1 MHLAPVLI
9 AAAVGLPSAPP
20 ASVGMSASRLAK
32 VDAAIEASIAN
43 RECPGAVVLVE
54 RHGRVVYRKAYGNRA
69 LLPAREP
76 MTVDTIFDMASL
88 TKVLATAPSVMTL
101 VEDGKVRLQDRVAKF
116 IPEFVL
122 GGGAR
127 DQVTVEELLT
137 HRAGLAPDDPMALYT
152 GSREEIFERKYR
164 QPLASAPGSR
174 FVYSDVGYEVLGELV
189 ERVSGERLDEYAA
202 KHVFEPLGMKETGF
216 RPLDPSPSSPS
227 KKSSSLSSL
236 PLSRIAPTE
245 RINGVI
251 RRGAVHDPRAY
262 ALGGV
267 AGHAGLF
274 STADDVARFC
284 AAMLKGGGGVLSPAG
299 VASMM
304 RPRFFGDANLRG
316 LGWDVET
323 HFSSNRGDLFPLGSV
338 GHTGWTGTSVWLDP
352 TTDTFVVLLTN
363 RNHPDESGNVI
374 ALRGRVASIVA
385 SAITD
390 RNPEE
395 LRKASEATAL
405 LAAIGAATS
414 ASKSASAPS
423 APAPAARSSNEQD
436 KRGAPSAPSSKV
448 NEAAA
453 APARVV
459 GQVRPGID
467 TLEEKSFEAIKGL
480 KVALLTNQ
488 TGLTRDGRSTIDVL
502 LSEKAK
508 AAGVSLLRLF
518 SPEHGIRGALDEK
531 VSDSVDE
538 KTGLPVRS
546 LYGDTP
552 ESRRPSS
559 SDLAGLDAVV
569 VDLQDAGCRF
579 YTYLTTLGYV
589 LEEAAKAKVKVVVLD
604 RPDPIRADVMGGA
617 ARGPRCALV
626 RRVSRDP
633 DPDGNDDRRACDP
646 LQRRAEDR
654 GGPDGREDVRLLAR
668 PLVRRDGPAVG
679 EPVAEPALRHRGG
692 ALSRASA
699 SSRRRTSPSGAGRTC
714 RSSSSARRGWT
725 GRASRRRLNARGIPG
740 VRFTPV
746 RFTPS
751 SSVFKGE
758 TCSGVRIT
766 LVDRD
771 ALNAVALGFH
781 AATALRDLHPNEWK
795 HDRFDRLLVN
805 AAALARFNARRDGR
819 RDHGRLGGR
828 RDGVRGEAGEVP
840 ALLTLRGQPLLLEL
854 HEDRVL
860 GVHELD
866 DRGARVL

>member
-1 MHLAPVLI
+1 
-9 AAAVGLPSAPP
+9 
-20 ASVGMSASRLAK
+20 
-32 VDAAIEASIAN
+32 
-43 RECPGAVVLVE
+43 
-54 RHGRVVYRKAYGNRA
+54 VYRRAFGNRA
-69 LLPAREP
+69 VVPAREA
-76 MTVDTIFDMASL
+76 MTVDTVFDMASL

-101 VEDGKVRLQDRVAKF
+101 VEDGKIRLQDRVARI
-116 IPEFVL
+116 IPEFAL

-152 GSREEIFERKYR
+152 GTREEIFERKYR
-164 QPLASAPGSR
+164 QPLAYPPGAR
-174 FVYSDVGYEVLGELV
+174 FVYSDAGYEVLGEIL
-189 ERVSGERLDEYAA
+189 RKVSGLPLDEYAA
-202 KHVFEPLGMKETGF
+202 SRIFQPLGMKDTAF
-216 RPLDPSPSSPS
+216 IPLSSPS
-227 KKSSSLSSL
+227 KKSSA
-236 PLSRIAPTE
+236 PLRFPISRIAPTE
-245 RINGVI
+245 RINGEI

-284 AAMLKGGGGVLSPAG
+284 AAMLAGGGGVLSPAA

-304 RPRFFGDANLRG
+304 RPRFYGDANLRG

-323 HFSSNRGDLFPLGSV
+323 HYSSNRGDLFPLGSV
-338 GHTGWTGTSVWLDP
+338 GHTGWTGTSIWLDP

-374 ALRGRVASIVA
+374 ALRGKVATIVA

-390 RNPEE
+390 VSSRALAE
-395 LRKASEATAL
+395 ASARVAE
-405 LAAIGAATS
+405 LAAIGS
-414 ASKSASAPS
+414 ARAPSQKSSAPS
-423 APAPAARSSNEQD
+423 APAPAARSSNG
-436 KRGAPSAPSSKV
+436 K
-448 NEAAA
+448 EAAA

-467 TLEEKSFEAIKGL
+467 TLEEESFGAIARMR
-480 KVALLTNQ
+480 VALLTNQ
-488 TGLTRDGRSTIDVL
+488 TGLTRDGRPTIDVL

-538 KTGLPVRS
+538 RTGLPVRS

-552 ESRRPSS
+552 ESRRPRPE
-559 SDLAGLDAVV
+559 DLAGLDAVV

-604 RPDPIRADVMGGA
+604 RPDPIRADVTEGPPADLDALSFVAYHAIPVRTGMTIGELATLFDAERKIGA
-617 ARGPRCALV
+617 DLTVVKMSGYSRDLWYDETGLPWVNPSPNLRSVTEAALYPGIGLLETTNVSVGRGTDAPFEQFGAPWMDGPR
-626 RRVSRDP
+626 
-633 DPDGNDDRRACDP
+633 
-646 LQRRAEDR
+646 
-654 GGPDGREDVRLLAR
+654 
-668 PLVRRDGPAVG
+668 
-679 EPVAEPALRHRGG
+679 VAA
-692 ALSRASA
+692 
-699 SSRRRTSPSGAGRTC
+699 T
-714 RSSSSARRGWT
+714 
-725 GRASRRRLNARGIPG
+725 LNARGIAG

-746 RFTPS
+746 RFTPTS
-751 SSVFKGE
+751 SAFRGE

-781 AATALRDLHPNEWK
+781 AATALRDLHPAEWK
-795 HDRFDRLLVN
+795 ADRLNRLLVN
-805 AAALARFNARRDGR
+805 AAALARFQ
-819 RDHGRLGGR
+819 
-828 RDGVRGEAGEVP
+828 RGETAGEIAGAWAAGAMEFESKRAKV
-840 ALLTLRGQPLLLEL
+840 LLY
-854 HEDRVL
+854 
-860 GVHELD
+860 
-866 DRGARVL
+866 